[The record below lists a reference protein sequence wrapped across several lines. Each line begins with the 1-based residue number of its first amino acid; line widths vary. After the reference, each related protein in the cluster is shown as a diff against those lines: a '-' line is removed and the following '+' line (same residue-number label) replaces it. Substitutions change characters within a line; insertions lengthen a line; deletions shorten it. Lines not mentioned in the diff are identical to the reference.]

1 MSTIKIT
8 LILVAIIGAS
18 VPACYGLAW
27 IPCLIVIQRLFLEP
41 NDVVF
46 SIGPANVSASD
57 FATMI
62 LFGRYVFEIIRGRDV
77 VRDKAVFAAIAVYLG
92 VVFLAS
98 IFSSLKFGESH
109 AIRCVTSCIRLVPEM
124 LIVAMMAN
132 ALKNLTQ
139 ARRCAGILFGLLGV
153 LVAIQFVNFV
163 GASRGF
169 TIGEVQGIE
178 RGELRYF
185 GPVGDSVG
193 FVLLLGYL
201 LTLCYGRLVMAV
213 LVLAS
218 IALTAGLG
226 SLFAAVVATGFFLLF
241 SRQAPAFGGTV
252 RRLLWA
258 LPVLLFTGLVV
269 VVLFSQTLLAPML
282 NRAENHG
289 FANSGAQRLASGIMA
304 KKMFA
309 DNPLTG
315 VGYMGY
321 ERALFHYGGEEF
333 FNLAKLDGGTANA
346 NNQFLQT
353 LSDAGLPGILAF
365 ALLMFCLARRVWL
378 TARCSDDPFFSAYFL
393 AVFLWVLT
401 MIFGN
406 LAATWLM
413 PSYISRIMWIVT
425 GTAIGVGRLLAERA
439 SETAAEDS
447 APQPAAGL
455 TLA

>member
-1 MSTIKIT
+1 MSTIKIG
-8 LILVAIIGAS
+8 LILLAIISAS

-27 IPCLIVIQRLFLEP
+27 IPCLIVIQRLCLEP
-41 NDVVF
+41 DDVVI
-46 SIGPANVSASD
+46 SIGPADVSTSD

-62 LFGRYVFEIIRGRDV
+62 LVGRYVFEIVRGRDV
-77 VRDKAVFAAIAVYLG
+77 VRDRSVFTAIAVYLG
-92 VVFLAS
+92 VVFFAS
-98 IFSSLKFGESH
+98 LFSSLKFGEPH
-109 AIRCVTSCIRLVPEM
+109 ALRCFTSWVRLVPEM

-132 ALKNLTQ
+132 SLKTLTQ
-139 ARRCAGILFGLLGV
+139 ARRCAGILFGLMGV
-153 LVAIQFVNFV
+153 LVAIQFVNFL

-169 TIGEVQGIE
+169 TIGEVQGME

-201 LTLCYGRLVMAV
+201 LALCSGRLVLAV

-226 SLFAAVVATGFFLLF
+226 SMFAVVVATGFFLLF
-241 SRQAPAFGGTV
+241 ARQAPAFGGAV

-258 LPVLLFTGLVV
+258 VPALLFAGLAV
-269 VVLFSQTLLAPML
+269 VVLFGQTLFAPML
-282 NRAENHG
+282 HRAENHG
-289 FANSGAQRLASGIMA
+289 FARSGEQRLASGIMA
-304 KKMFA
+304 KKMIA

-333 FNLAKLDGGTANA
+333 FNPAKLDGSTANA

-365 ALLMFCLARRVWL
+365 ALLMFAITRRIWL
-378 TARCSDDPFFSAYFL
+378 TARCSDPFFRAYFL
-393 AVFLWVLT
+393 GVFLWVLT

-406 LAATWLM
+406 LAAIWLM

-425 GTAIGVGRLLAERA
+425 GSAIAVGRLLAERA
-439 SETAAEDS
+439 DETAAHDS
-447 APQPAAGL
+447 PPQPVSGL

>member
-1 MSTIKIT
+1 MSTINVC
-8 LILVAIIGAS
+8 LILLAIIGAS

-27 IPCLIVIQRLFLEP
+27 IPCLIVIQSLFLEP
-41 NDVVF
+41 NEAAF
-46 SIGPANVSASD
+46 SIGPADVRASD
-57 FATMI
+57 FAIMV
-62 LFGRYVFEIIRGRDV
+62 LLGRYVFEIVRGRDV
-77 VRDKAVFAAIAVYLG
+77 VRDKAVFTAIALYLG
-92 VVFLAS
+92 VVFSAS
-98 IFSSLKFGESH
+98 LFSSLKFGPPH
-109 AIRCVTSCIRLVPEM
+109 TIRCFTSCVRLVPEM

-132 ALKNLTQ
+132 SLKNLTQ

-153 LVAIQFVNFV
+153 LVAIQFVNFL
-163 GASRGF
+163 GARHGF
-169 TIGEVQGIE
+169 KIGEVQGIE

-201 LTLCYGRLVMAV
+201 LALCYGRLVLAV

-226 SLFAAVVATGFFLLF
+226 SMFAAVVATGFFLLF
-241 SRQAPAFGGTV
+241 ARQAPAFGGAV

-258 LPVLLFTGLVV
+258 VPALLFVGLAVG
-269 VVLFSQTLLAPML
+269 VLFGQTLLAPLL
-282 NRAENHG
+282 NRAENDG
-289 FANSGAQRLASGIMA
+289 FAHSGEQRLASGIMA
-304 KKMFA
+304 KKMIA

-333 FNLAKLDGGTANA
+333 FNLAKLDGSTANA

-365 ALLMFCLARRVWL
+365 ALLMFCITRRIWL
-378 TARCSDDPFFSAYFL
+378 TAQRGDPFFGPYYL

-413 PSYISRIMWIVT
+413 PSYIARIMWIVT
-425 GTAIGVGRLLAERA
+425 GSAIAVGRLLAARD
-439 SETAAEDS
+439 SESTAED
-447 APQPAAGL
+447 AVPQPTLGL